1 MDYVILIG
9 VIGVLAIS
17 GLYGYKRGF
26 VRIVL
31 SMVAMLVTFV
41 LAAILTVPVSAMLA
55 AATPLDENIEE
66 SVSGLVADC
75 GVVDEET
82 ISNMS
87 LPEQIEELLIE
98 GAAEAVNGFNE
109 YIVSTVSDLI
119 LKAITFFVL
128 IIVIYIIVRIV
139 IFMLDF
145 ISRLPVINSIN
156 KTGGLAVGIAQGLL
170 IVWIGC
176 LIVTAFSDKAWAQEV
191 FAQINAN
198 PLLTFIYN
206 NNLIIFLVTKFI

>member
-1 MDYVILIG
+1 MDYIILIG
-9 VIGVLAIS
+9 VVGVLALS

-41 LAAILTVPVSAMLA
+41 LSAILTVPVSAMLA

-66 SVSGLVADC
+66 SVSGLVADS
-75 GVVDEET
+75 GVVDQET
-82 ISNMS
+82 ISNLN
-87 LPEQIEELLIE
+87 LPEQIEEILIE
-98 GAAEAVNGFNE
+98 GAKEATNGFNE

-145 ISRLPVINSIN
+145 ISKLPIINGIN

-176 LIVTAFSDKAWAQEV
+176 LVVTAFSDKAWAQEV
-191 FAQINAN
+191 FVQINAN

-206 NNLIIFLVTKFI
+206 NNLIIFLITKFI

>member
-1 MDYVILIG
+1 MDYIILIG
-9 VIGVLAIS
+9 VVGVLALS

-41 LAAILTVPVSAMLA
+41 LSAILTVPVSAMLA

-66 SVSGLVADC
+66 SVSGLVADS
-75 GVVDEET
+75 GVVDQET
-82 ISNMS
+82 ISNLN
-87 LPEQIEELLIE
+87 LPEQIEEILIE
-98 GAAEAVNGFNE
+98 GAKEATNGFNE

-145 ISRLPVINSIN
+145 ISKLPIINGIN

-176 LIVTAFSDKAWAQEV
+176 LVVTAFSDKAWAQEV
-191 FAQINAN
+191 FVQINAN

>member
-1 MDYVILIG
+1 MDYIILIG
-9 VIGVLAIS
+9 VVGVLALS

-41 LAAILTVPVSAMLA
+41 LSAILTVPVSAMLA

-66 SVSGLVADC
+66 SVSGLVADS
-75 GVVDEET
+75 GVVDKET
-82 ISNMS
+82 IANLN
-87 LPEQIEELLIE
+87 LPEQIEEILIE
-98 GAAEAVNGFNE
+98 GAKEATNGFNE

-145 ISRLPVINSIN
+145 ISKLPIINGIN

-176 LIVTAFSDKAWAQEV
+176 LVVTAFSDKAWAQEV
-191 FAQINAN
+191 FVQINAN

>member
-1 MDYVILIG
+1 MDYIILIG
-9 VIGVLAIS
+9 VIAVLAIS

-66 SVSGLVADC
+66 SVSGLVADS
-75 GVVDEET
+75 GVIDEET
-82 ISNMS
+82 ISNLN
-87 LPEQIEELLIE
+87 LPEQIEEIILE
-98 GAAEAVNGFNE
+98 GASEAVNGFHE
-109 YIVSTVSDLI
+109 YVVSTVSDLI

-128 IIVIYIIVRIV
+128 IIVIYIVVRIV

-145 ISRLPVINSIN
+145 ISKLPVINSIN

-170 IVWIGC
+170 LVWIGC
-176 LIVTAFSDKAWAQEV
+176 LVVTAFSDKAWAQEV

-198 PLLTFIYN
+198 PFLTFIYN
-206 NNLIIFLVTKFI
+206 NNLIIFFVTKFI